1 MHIWFPVAVVPIMVL
16 FPNLVD
22 GADLKLMPNFHVEEN
37 LDKLIN
43 MVQFLV
49 LISVVICVLVLF
61 GEVVMLIK

>member
-1 MHIWFPVAVVPIMVL
+1 M
-16 FPNLVD
+16 
-22 GADLKLMPNFHVEEN
+22 KLMPNFHVEEKV
-37 LDKLIN
+37 DKLIN